1 MVLPPLLKGVEGG
14 KETERDRKTER
25 GKKKKPLLATPSCEL
40 YMWIDE
46 QEKFGAAVTIF

>member
-25 GKKKKPLLATPSCEL
+25 GKKKRPYLLLLLVNFTC
-40 YMWIDE
+40 
-46 QEKFGAAVTIF
+46 G